1 MERAISEMEKIRKAE
16 EIYSR
21 RKNGTVLSSNK
32 EEKIKNKSL
41 YRILFQFLLL
51 FNIAV
56 VIVAVQNK
64 NYIFTEEFLKQAN
77 KYNID
82 IKSKVNEFVTYLNG
96 NELLTN
102 STNEVNSEKENNSDN
117 NQVESEEN
125 SSEQIINQ
133 EEIKAENNNI
143 GMIDN
148 IQENINQNNNVREQK
163 NDIVSSLSQ
172 MDIDI
177 NEIKSKYSLIKPVS
191 GTKTSGFGTRESSEI
206 VTSYHTGVDIANVKG
221 TIIKSAIDGKVTQ
234 VSEEGDYGKHLR
246 ISVDNLVTLYAH
258 CDKIYVKEGDEIRQG
273 QDIAEVGSTGNSTGN
288 HLHFEIRYENRYIDP
303 EKLIEI

>member
-21 RKNGTVLSSNK
+21 RKNGSALSSNK
-32 EEKIKNKSL
+32 NEKTKNKSL

-56 VIVAVQNK
+56 IIVAIQNK
-64 NYIFTEEFLKQAN
+64 DYIFTEDFLKQAD

-82 IKSKVNEFVTYLNG
+82 IKSKVNNFVTYLNENDFLIKSS
-96 NELLTN
+96 NEINNLKDNEELKNITENQIQEFDNTINNTTTN
-102 STNEVNSEKENNSDN
+102 NNSISFIENNKEDL
-117 NQVESEEN
+117 
-125 SSEQIINQ
+125 
-133 EEIKAENNNI
+133 
-143 GMIDN
+143 
-148 IQENINQNNNVREQK
+148 
-163 NDIVSSLSQ
+163 VSSLSQ

-177 NEIKSKYSLIKPVS
+177 NSVKSKYSLICPVS
-191 GTKTSGFGTRESSEI
+191 GTKTSGFGNREANEI

-221 TIIKSAIDGKVTQ
+221 TVIKSAISGVVTQ
-234 VSEEGDYGKHLR
+234 VSSEGDYGKHLR
-246 ISVDNLVTLYAH
+246 ISVDELVTLYAH
-258 CDKIYVKEGDEIRQG
+258 CNKIYVKEGDKIEQG
-273 QDIAEVGSTGNSTGN
+273 QDIAEIGSTGNSTGN

>member
-21 RKNGTVLSSNK
+21 RRNGSTLSSNK
-32 EEKIKNKSL
+32 NEKTKNKSL

-56 VIVAVQNK
+56 IIVAIQNK
-64 NYIFTEEFLKQAN
+64 DYIFTEDFLKQAD

-82 IKSKVNEFVTYLNG
+82 IKSKVNNFVTYLNENDFLIKSS
-96 NELLTN
+96 NEINNVKDNEEVKNIIENQIQEFDNTTN
-102 STNEVNSEKENNSDN
+102 NTTTNNNSI
-117 NQVESEEN
+117 SLIEN
-125 SSEQIINQ
+125 SKE
-133 EEIKAENNNI
+133 
-143 GMIDN
+143 D
-148 IQENINQNNNVREQK
+148 V
-163 NDIVSSLSQ
+163 VSSLSQ

-177 NEIKSKYSLIKPVS
+177 NSVKSKYSLICPVY
-191 GTKTSGFGTRESSEI
+191 GTKTSGFGTREANEI

-221 TIIKSAIDGKVTQ
+221 TVIKSAISGVVTQ
-234 VSEEGDYGKHLR
+234 VSSEGDYGKHLR
-246 ISVDNLVTLYAH
+246 ISVDELVTLYAH
-258 CDKIYVKEGDEIRQG
+258 CNKIYVKEGDKIEQG
-273 QDIAEVGSTGNSTGN
+273 QDIAEIGSTGNSTGN

>member
-21 RKNGTVLSSNK
+21 RKNGNSLAYNK
-32 EEKIKNKSL
+32 EEKNKNKSL

-56 VIVAVQNK
+56 VIVAIQNK
-64 NYIFTEEFLKQAN
+64 NYIFTEEFLKQAD

-96 NELLTN
+96 NNLLTN
-102 STNEVNSEKENNSDN
+102 SNNEVNNDKNNSQIEN
-117 NQVESEEN
+117 ESSSSEE
-125 SSEQIINQ
+125 IINQ
-133 EEIKAENNNI
+133 EEINN
-143 GMIDN
+143 GVSLPDD
-148 IQENINQNNNVREQK
+148 IQENVNQDSDTSNQK
-163 NDIVSSLSQ
+163 NDAVSSLSQ

-177 NEIKSKYSLIKPVS
+177 NEIKSKYSFIIPVS
-191 GTKTSGFGTRESSEI
+191 GTKTSSFGTREANEI

-246 ISVDNLVTLYAH
+246 ISIDNLVTLYAH
-258 CDKIYVKEGDEIRQG
+258 CDKIYVKEGDEIKQG
-273 QDIAEVGSTGNSTGN
+273 QDIAEIGSTGNSTGN